1 MIGNPEVIKENVDKF
16 NYIKIKN
23 TCIAKKSP

>member
-1 MIGNPEVIKENVDKF
+1 MIGNLEVIKENVDKF

-23 TCIAKKSP
+23 ICIVKKLL